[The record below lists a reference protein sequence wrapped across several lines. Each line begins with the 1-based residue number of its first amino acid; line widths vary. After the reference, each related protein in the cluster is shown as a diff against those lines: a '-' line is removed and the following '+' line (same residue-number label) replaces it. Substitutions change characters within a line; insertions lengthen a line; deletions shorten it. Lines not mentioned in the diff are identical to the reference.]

1 MIETTEHNFNF
12 VDGEMLLIDKP
23 LTWTSFDVVKSL
35 RVFIKKTYKLKKV
48 KVGHAGTLDPQASG
62 LLILCTGKL
71 TKRIDEFQGMDKVY
85 IGQMT
90 LGATTPSYDKE
101 TEPDQFFPIDNI
113 QRVDLEKASLKFKG
127 EIEQVPPVYS
137 AIKIAGKRAFK
148 YARKNQE
155 VQINA
160 RKVTIH
166 HFDLLNFIPPYL
178 EFSVK
183 CSKGTYIR
191 SLAHDFGKALDNGA
205 YLSELR
211 RTKIGEYSV
220 SEAVTVD
227 ALKEKILSQIQTP

>member
-1 MIETTEHNFNF
+1 MTKKEAHIFDF
-12 VDGEMLLIDKP
+12 VEGEMLLIDKP
-23 LTWTSFDVVKSL
+23 LQWTSFDVVKSL
-35 RVFIKKTYKLKKV
+35 RVFIKKNYNLKKV

-71 TKRIDEFQGMDKVY
+71 TKRIDEFQGMDKEY

-101 TEPDQFFPIDNI
+101 TEADQFFPIEGI
-113 QRVDLEKASLKFKG
+113 QKVDLETASLKFSG

-166 HFDLLNFIPPYL
+166 QFDLLNFTPPHL

-191 SLAHDFGKALDNGA
+191 SLVHDFGKALDNGA
-205 YLSELR
+205 YLSGLR

-220 SEAVTVD
+220 NEAVTID
-227 ALKEKILSQIQTP
+227 ALKEKILSQIQAV